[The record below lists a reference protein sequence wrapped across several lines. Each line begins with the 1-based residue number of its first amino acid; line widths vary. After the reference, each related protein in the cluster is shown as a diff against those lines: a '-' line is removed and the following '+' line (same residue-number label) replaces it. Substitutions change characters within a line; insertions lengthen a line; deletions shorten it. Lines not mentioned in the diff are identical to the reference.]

1 MANEKNGNKN
11 RLRRFVSKVLKATI
25 KGTIVYVIYFVLWS
39 FLEPVSTLI
48 PSLKVMI
55 ETFVAIYIILM
66 IIGELT
72 SGTIFQHF
80 FNTAK
85 SLFVICYVLFSLQSG
100 IVGVTFENVNLLI
113 DLRMFQMIALILC
126 LLGFAKSILQAINY
140 MNERAE
146 LSNPVSLT

>member
-1 MANEKNGNKN
+1 MFKA
-11 RLRRFVSKVLKATI
+11 LKATI
-25 KGTIVYVIYFVLWS
+25 KGVIVYVIYFVLWS

-48 PSLKVMI
+48 PSLRLMI
-55 ETFVAIYIILM
+55 ETFVAVYIILM
-66 IIGELT
+66 IIGELA

-85 SLFVICYVLFSLQSG
+85 SLFVICYMLFYLQGG
-100 IVGVTFENVNLLI
+100 IVGVTFENVNLLV
-113 DLRMFQMIALILC
+113 DLRMFLTIAMILS

-146 LSNPVSLT
+146 LSNPVSVT

>member
-1 MANEKNGNKN
+1 MANEKNSNKKK
-11 RLRRFVSKVLKATI
+11 LRRYVFKALKATI
-25 KGTIVYVIYFVLWS
+25 KGVIVYVIYFVLWS

-48 PSLKVMI
+48 PSLRLMI
-55 ETFVAIYIILM
+55 ETFVAVYIILM
-66 IIGELT
+66 IIGELA

-85 SLFVICYVLFSLQSG
+85 SLFVICYMLFSLQGG
-100 IVGVTFENVNLLI
+100 IVGVTFENVNLLV
-113 DLRMFQMIALILC
+113 DLRMFLTIAMILS

-146 LSNPVSLT
+146 LSNPVSVT